1 MRQVPI
7 ETTAYFG
14 RQTRK
19 QNLYRP
25 RNSQATWLVLCTP
38 PRLGVPTCEIGR
50 RRRRA
55 SEATVSISTVAVV
68 ARLGRPP
75 QVLLSEHGRQHLGC
89 RPCEIRGQ
97 MGSMSDTAGRHDV
110 TASLTPTN

>member
-25 RNSQATWLVLCTP
+25 RNSQATWLVLA
-38 PRLGVPTCEIGR
+38 VSTCEIGR